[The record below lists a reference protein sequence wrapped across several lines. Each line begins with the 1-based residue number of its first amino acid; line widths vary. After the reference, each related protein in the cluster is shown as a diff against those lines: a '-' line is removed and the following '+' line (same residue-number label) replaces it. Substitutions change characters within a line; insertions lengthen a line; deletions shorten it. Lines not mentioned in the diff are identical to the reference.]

1 MSEDEIMLSVNH
13 LSFAYQGHTVFED
26 ISYDFSKGQVIGLMG
41 ANGTGKT
48 TLMRIL
54 TGLIPVEKGMVVFQ
68 GQPLSYKKKDLY
80 QLRQAVNM
88 VFQDPNQQ
96 LFYPTVQDDVAFAL
110 HNLKRDPAEI
120 KARVAS
126 ALKAL
131 AIDHLATRP
140 IQTLSYGQK
149 KRVALAGILVIQ
161 PAMILLDEPTVG
173 LDPAGV
179 KDLTKIIQDLVKEGH
194 RFLISSHDMAFLYQ
208 LCDQYLAIAD
218 KGIVAQGDSEA
229 VFKSEAF
236 MESIGLELPW
246 QVRLLDE

>member
-1 MSEDEIMLSVNH
+1 ML
-13 LSFAYQGHTVFED
+13 
-26 ISYDFSKGQVIGLMG
+26 
-41 ANGTGKT
+41 
-48 TLMRIL
+48 
-54 TGLIPVEKGMVVFQ
+54 FQ
-68 GQPLSYKKKDLY
+68 GQPLPYKKKSLY

-96 LFYPTVQDDVAFAL
+96 LFYPTVEEDVAFAL
-110 HNLKRDPAEI
+110 HNLKRDPVEI
-120 KARVAS
+120 KDRVEA

-131 AIDHLATRP
+131 GIFDLAKRP

-179 KDLTKIIQDLVKEGH
+179 KDLSAIIKDLVKDGH

-218 KGIVAQGDSEA
+218 KGIVAQGDSDQ

-246 QVRLLDE
+246 QVRVQKQ